1 MSMSM
6 YVSGIPEREYFDKM
20 IELKE
25 KCEELE
31 IGVPD
36 AVKEFFGDYHVES
49 ASCLEQEVLLQKVPY
64 RDWGNDHSSGF
75 EVDVKD
81 IPKNIKTLRFY
92 CSW

>member
-6 YVSGIPEREYFDKM
+6 HVCGIPEREYFDKM
-20 IELKE
+20 IELK
-25 KCEELE
+25 KRCEELE

-36 AVKEFFGDYHVES
+36 AIKEFFGDYYNES
-49 ASCLEQEVLLQKVPY
+49 PECLEQETLLQRVSH

-81 IPKNIKTLRFY
+81 IPNNIKTIRFY